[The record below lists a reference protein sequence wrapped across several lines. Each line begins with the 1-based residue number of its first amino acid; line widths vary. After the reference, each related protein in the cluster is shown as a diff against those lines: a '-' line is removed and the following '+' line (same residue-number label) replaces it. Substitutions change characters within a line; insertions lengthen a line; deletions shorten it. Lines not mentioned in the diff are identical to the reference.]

1 MSMMSTLDI
10 EIRHALDGIRI
21 AQDTLQDMEAD
32 GHRDPRLSTTMT
44 HLTAA
49 GCALRRAL
57 GVSSDD
63 DQQ

>member
-1 MSMMSTLDI
+1 MSTMSTLDI

-21 AQDTLQDMEAD
+21 AQDALQDMHAD
-32 GHRDPRLSTTMT
+32 GHRDHRLITSMT

-49 GCALRRAL
+49 GCALLRVLVITR
-57 GVSSDD
+57 D